1 MTQVL
6 AVRTM
11 GAAGIANQDLAE
23 LIVHEAPDES
33 LILIGGRAR
42 IRTGDLRIKSP
53 LLCRLSYAPL
63 TPRNIGRNIGLGPEP
78 VNSRRRR
85 LAGATAPVTPP
96 QFQPS
101 LSGAVC
107 PAIGGASPGAR
118 TICQAP
124 APFGQA
130 A

>member
-11 GAAGIANQDLAE
+11 GAAGIANQDLAG
-23 LIVHEAPDES
+23 LIAREAPAEP
-33 LILIGGRAR
+33 LILVGGRAR

-78 VNSRRRR
+78 VNSWRSR
-85 LAGATAPVTPP
+85 LPGATAPARPP
-96 QFQPS
+96 TQP
-101 LSGAVC
+101 
-107 PAIGGASPGAR
+107 GGLK
-118 TICQAP
+118 AP
-124 APFGQA
+124 WYKALALRGQA
-130 A
+130 RRLGSPDRNG